1 MGGRFSFAR
10 LLTRSLAVIFA
21 VGATPAAPAE
31 GWRLRVSAKL
41 QSIYDAP
48 AAARASVN
56 AARFNA
62 QGWVQADVH
71 YDCSSQARSVISTG
85 LSVSSS
91 IRLAPY
97 CVIEGWVPPDTLA
110 QLASLEGVKRVSL
123 PSYAIVPSIKA
134 SSPAAT
140 SASGAI
146 NANGVSILHADQ
158 FVSKT
163 GINGAGVK
171 VGVQSG
177 GISNVKV
184 IQQRS
189 ELPAV
194 QVVLPA
200 DGAAAPAGDEG
211 TALLEEIYAVAPG
224 ASLAYCGPATY
235 VEYTSCLS
243 QMIAAGASIL
253 VDDII
258 FPQQDLLSSDS
269 PEVQAVE
276 QLLAQNPAVV
286 LFTAAGN
293 YNGSY
298 WEGPYSPVALSALGL
313 SPMTCGTQTDNFV
326 AQFDGDPNEL
336 LTMTQPSAVPVAFAW
351 ADPPNQNSSH
361 FDLIWVN
368 NDTHAQ
374 GCLSAASA
382 TDNLISQSVTFS
394 GAAFKLYVAT
404 PDVAAAG
411 KFFKLWIGGDGL
423 TSLSKSTAGSIVTPQ
438 AFVTGAV
445 TVGAVNGSDAVGNN
459 IEPFSSRGP
468 ATLMFPAQQ
477 QLQVPIVVAPD
488 GIRVDAAGTY
498 FANSLFPDG
507 NFYGTSA
514 ATPNAGAVAALLR
527 AAYPSMSASQLVDVL
542 TKGATQ
548 LGSAAPD
555 GTFGYGRIDAM
566 GALNVAI
573 SVAGNPAPPTNSTPT
588 PPPSTQSGSPP
599 TTTGGG
605 GGGAIDGWMLAVALL
620 ALIRRRPRA
629 GAAIPVIVPWRT
641 SVLCGGSR
649 CAPSWRAG
657 RRSGPA
663 QTQ

>member
-1 MGGRFSFAR
+1 MGGRYSVAR
-10 LLTRSLAVIFA
+10 LLTGSLAVIIA
-21 VGATPAAPAE
+21 IWVTPAAPADA
-31 GWRLRVSAKL
+31 WRLRVSAKL
-41 QSIYDAP
+41 QSVYDAP
-48 AAARASVN
+48 AAARTSVTS
-56 AARFNA
+56 ARFNA
-62 QGWVQADVH
+62 RGWVQADVH
-71 YDCSSQARSVISTG
+71 YDCSNEARSDISTRV
-85 LSVSSS
+85 SVSSS
-91 IRLAPY
+91 IRIASY
-97 CVIEGWVPPDTLA
+97 CVIEGWVAPDTLA
-110 QLASLEGVKRVSL
+110 QLASVDGVNRVSL
-123 PSYAIVPSIKA
+123 PSYAIVPKIKA
-134 SSPAAT
+134 SSTAAT
-140 SASGAI
+140 PAGGPI
-146 NANGVSILHADQ
+146 NANGVSIMHADQ

-163 GINGAGVK
+163 GINGGGVK

-211 TALLEEIYAVAPG
+211 TALLEEIHAVAPG

-243 QMIAAGASIL
+243 QMISAGASIL

-269 PEVQAVE
+269 SEVQAVE
-276 QLLAQNPAVV
+276 QLLAQNPSAV

-298 WEGPYSPVALSALGL
+298 WEGTYSPVAVASVGL
-313 SPMTCGTQTDNFV
+313 SPLTCGAQTDNYV

-368 NDTHAQ
+368 TDTHAQ
-374 GCLSAASA
+374 GCLSANTA
-382 TDNLISQSVTFS
+382 TDNLISQSVTFN
-394 GAAFKLYVAT
+394 GTTFKLYVAT
-404 PDVAAAG
+404 PDATSAG

-423 TSLSKSTAGSIVTPQ
+423 TSLSKSTTGSVVTPQ

-445 TVGAVNGSDAVGNN
+445 TVGAVNGSDAMGNK
-459 IEPFSSRGP
+459 IEPFSSLGP
-468 ATLMFPAQQ
+468 ATLMFPSQKQIQA
-477 QLQVPIVVAPD
+477 PIVVAPD
-488 GIRVDAAGTY
+488 GISVDAAGTY

-514 ATPNAGAVAALLR
+514 AAPNAGAVAALIR
-527 AAYPSMSASQLVDVL
+527 AGYPSMSASQLVDVL

-566 GALNVAI
+566 GALDVAI
-573 SVAGNPAPPTNSTPT
+573 SVAGDPAPPTNSTPT
-588 PPPSTQSGSPP
+588 PPPPSSQSDPP
-599 TTTGGG
+599 PMTGGGG
-605 GGGAIDGWMLAVALL
+605 GGGAINGWMLAALSL
-620 ALIRRRPRA
+620 VRVMRRRPL
-629 GAAIPVIVPWRT
+629 PVLKW
-641 SVLCGGSR
+641 
-649 CAPSWRAG
+649 
-657 RRSGPA
+657 
-663 QTQ
+663 